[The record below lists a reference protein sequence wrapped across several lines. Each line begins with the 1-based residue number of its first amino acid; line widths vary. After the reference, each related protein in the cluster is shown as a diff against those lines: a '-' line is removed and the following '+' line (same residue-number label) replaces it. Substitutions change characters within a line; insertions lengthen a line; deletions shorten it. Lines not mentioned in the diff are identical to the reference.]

1 MSTEVPA
8 LIELEDVR
16 KSYRMGDTDVDALA
30 GVTLSIDRGEYL
42 AIMGPSGSGKSTL
55 MQLVGCLDT
64 PSAGSYR
71 LDGTSVDRLDDEEL
85 SALRNRKIAFV
96 FQAFNLIPTLTVLE
110 NVALPLSYRNTPRAE
125 AAQRAAGMLESLGLA
140 DRHKHRPNELSGG
153 ECQRVA
159 IARALVTEPEVIL
172 ADEPTGNLDTR
183 TGEEVM
189 EILGGLH
196 DSGTT
201 IVIVT
206 HDPSKARR
214 AQRLVQMQDGRIRR
228 ELSGEQMDRV
238 TQPFAAATAA
248 GALEPRAAP
257 SLAASRTRGSFT
269 KQFKAEVVERIRTS
283 GNTVSTVCRELNLRE
298 STVRRWLK
306 RARVDSAGGRV
317 GALTT
322 AEREEFARLR
332 ERVNTLELERKRQEE
347 TTAFFAKETR

>member
-1 MSTEVPA
+1 MSTLSREGPA

-16 KSYRMGDTDVDALA
+16 KSYRMGDVDVEALA
-30 GVTLSIDRGEYL
+30 GITLSIDRGEYL

-64 PSAGSYR
+64 PTTGSYR
-71 LDGTSVDRLDDEEL
+71 LDGTAVDCLDDEEL
-85 SALRNRKIAFV
+85 SALRNHKIAFV

-110 NVALPLSYRNTPRAE
+110 NVALPLSYRDTPRAE
-125 AAQRAAGMLESLGLA
+125 AEERAAAVLVSIGLA

-153 ECQRVA
+153 QCQRVA

-183 TGEEVM
+183 AGEEVM

-228 ELSGEQMDRV
+228 ELAGEQKDLAIQQV
-238 TQPFAAATAA
+238 AVVHEADAF
-248 GALEPRAAP
+248 AP
-257 SLAASRTRGSFT
+257 SAVPTL
-269 KQFKAEVVERIRTS
+269 VELIRKS
-283 GNTVSTVCRELNLRE
+283 GRSVGAICRDLNLNE
-298 STVRRWLK
+298 STVRRWVK
-306 RARVDSAGGRV
+306 EAKVDS
-317 GALTT
+317 
-322 AEREEFARLR
+322 
-332 ERVNTLELERKRQEE
+332 
-347 TTAFFAKETR
+347 